1 MRTAAHNMVRHLAAG
16 MAMITCR
23 EPLLLAISTNLKTAF
38 TGLLRVS
45 GHLSGSEGQGKLS
58 SLLGPLSR
66 LILPLF
72 ALFPPPPCAPPP
84 QPSSEEQKVMI
95 EQASQQLSAD
105 NTELACAFIQKMAVE
120 KAISE
125 IDKRLCEV
133 SVWGVGGEGV
143 CAVLADTPS
152 PQEFEARKQ
161 ARSEGRRYLNPAMMQ
176 YQAERLPEQLRSKV
190 SGQGKERGRR
200 GLSGLQVSCDDAA
213 VLTATASPPD
223 CWSLSWPVCR
233 VRGVCTLLAGVPS
246 LCHAH
251 CHHHYSWSR
260 GKPLP

>member
-1 MRTAAHNMVRHLAAG
+1 MRSSDLQDFAVNADEGVMRTAAHNMVRHLAAG

-133 SVWGVGGEGV
+133 SVWGWEERM
-143 CAVLADTPS
+143 CVLCEQT
-152 PQEFEARKQ
+152 
-161 ARSEGRRYLNPAMMQ
+161 
-176 YQAERLPEQLRSKV
+176 LPLLRSL
-190 SGQGKERGRR
+190 RR
-200 GLSGLQVSCDDAA
+200 ANRPA
-213 VLTATASPPD
+213 V
-223 CWSLSWPVCR
+223 R
-233 VRGVCTLLAGVPS
+233 AGGTSTQP
-246 LCHAH
+246 
-251 CHHHYSWSR
+251 
-260 GKPLP
+260 